1 MRLAEFDRPKQ
12 DKTFPRN
19 VMPQVRQPDL
29 DEGPFDYKQ
38 GTMSVSKLK
47 PVQKQRVKGLKDR
60 AKRGFDDGS
69 IRPIIVDKNNYI
81 VNGHHRYDVARE
93 LEMER
98 VKVIKVNATIED
110 LIDHY
115 SHKASDEPAS
125 ELYADAGGG
134 GGGGGGAAGGG
145 AGAGAGGSAGASAG
159 VGAAPAAGGGD
170 SGGTDA
176 GGDVGG
182 ADPGD
187 APTMD
192 APVSRGGFYAIGTM
206 APYKKKKKKKKKKS
220 LSVKFGGSIYETLEA
235 AQDLNAL
242 LQGIEA
248 DLKQRDKD
256 LKKLPKKSIYDENY
270 KSQDVTKQGRNLS
283 AKVKQYLKGKKTQLT
298 TVKVSDLDMDTPGF
312 DRIIGDLGDVNFADT
327 TDPIVVHADGKTI
340 LDGFHRVQKA
350 KNIGKEAIPA
360 YKVIEDVVDGNF
372 VKPQLDVEWDEAE
385 RYPEFRKIGKQ
396 AWIELAQKGKVVK
409 IKDASKINN
418 TDAGSPEEFYNLDK
432 DKQKRALQQIARND
446 VEMPIIARYSDNH
459 LELIGGNTRFTA
471 MMLRKGFANVWIF
484 DVPDEVAELAEN
496 FADGTLYHATYKP
509 LLKSIQTNGLGG
521 SRAQTKWTDSKPGV
535 VYLAKDPDVA
545 VSYAETSDEVP
556 EEWLDQIVVLAIS
569 TDSLDTSKLKDDEN
583 VLDDDSTLEYHGVI
597 KKFKLGEN
605 FADGKKKGKSRPG
618 RVKKAGASCKGS
630 VSSLRAKAKKY
641 SGERGKMYHWCA
653 NMKSGRKKKK

>member
-12 DKTFPRN
+12 DKNFPRSI
-19 VMPQVRQPDL
+19 MPQVRQPDL

-60 AKRGFDDGS
+60 AKRGFDDGT

-98 VKVIKVNATIED
+98 VKIIKVNATIED

-134 GGGGGGAAGGG
+134 GGGGAGGGGAGGAAGGA
-145 AGAGAGGSAGASAG
+145 AGGTSAGGDAGGST
-159 VGAAPAAGGGD
+159 GGD
-170 SGGTDA
+170 AGGTDA

-192 APVSRGGFYAIGTM
+192 APVSRGFFGIGTM
-206 APYKKKKKKKKKKS
+206 APYKKKKKKKKKKTS
-220 LSVKFGGSIYETLEA
+220 SVKFGGSIYETIEA

-242 LQGIEA
+242 LQGIDA
-248 DLKQRDKD
+248 DLKQRAKD
-256 LKKLPKKSIYDENY
+256 LKKLPKKSIYEDKEPNY
-270 KSQDVTKQGRNLS
+270 H
-283 AKVKQYLKGKKTQLT
+283 
-298 TVKVSDLDMDTPGF
+298 F
-312 DRIIGDLGDVNFADT
+312 
-327 TDPIVVHADGKTI
+327 
-340 LDGFHRVQKA
+340 
-350 KNIGKEAIPA
+350 
-360 YKVIEDVVDGNF
+360 
-372 VKPQLDVEWDEAE
+372 EWDEAQ
-385 RYPEFRKIGKQ
+385 RYPEFKKLGKEK
-396 AWIELAQKGKVVK
+396 WIELAQKGKVVK
-409 IKDASKINN
+409 IKDASKIHN

-484 DVPDEVAELAEN
+484 EVPDEVAELAE
-496 FADGTLYHATYKP
+496 K
-509 LLKSIQTNGLGG
+509 
-521 SRAQTKWTDSKPGV
+521 
-535 VYLAKDPDVA
+535 YLARNLNPDVA
-545 VSYAETSDEVP
+545 DYIKGKKT
-556 EEWLDQIVVLAIS
+556 
-569 TDSLDTSKLKDDEN
+569 KLIKVRVAD
-583 VLDDDSTLEYHGVI
+583 LDDDAEDDRFGRVIDVDTDVGVDLDEPI
-597 KKFKLGEN
+597 LLDTDGKTILDGFHRVYQAKRVGKEFIPAEIIDEN

-653 NMKSGRKKKK
+653 NMKGGKKK

>member
-1 MRLAEFDRPKQ
+1 MRLSEFDRPKQ
-12 DKTFPRN
+12 DKNFPRSI
-19 VMPQVRQPDL
+19 MPQVRQPDL

-47 PVQKQRVKGLKDR
+47 PVQKQRVKGLKDK

-69 IRPIIVDKNNYI
+69 IRPIIVDKSNYI

-125 ELYADAGGG
+125 ELYANAGGG
-134 GGGGGGAAGGG
+134 GGGGGAGGG
-145 AGAGAGGSAGASAG
+145 AGGGGAAGGAAAGGSAGASAG
-159 VGAAPAAGGGD
+159 GGSAPAAGGGD

-187 APTMD
+187 APAMD
-192 APVSRGGFYAIGTM
+192 APVSRGFFGIGTM

-248 DLKQRDKD
+248 DLEQREKD
-256 LKKLPKKSIYDENY
+256 LKKLPKKSIYEDIQPNY
-270 KSQDVTKQGRNLS
+270 H
-283 AKVKQYLKGKKTQLT
+283 
-298 TVKVSDLDMDTPGF
+298 F
-312 DRIIGDLGDVNFADT
+312 
-327 TDPIVVHADGKTI
+327 
-340 LDGFHRVQKA
+340 
-350 KNIGKEAIPA
+350 
-360 YKVIEDVVDGNF
+360 
-372 VKPQLDVEWDEAE
+372 EWDEAQ
-385 RYPEFRKIGKQ
+385 RYPEFKKLGKEK
-396 AWIELAQKGKVVK
+396 WIELAQKGKIVK

-446 VEMPIIARYSDNH
+446 VELPIIARYSDNH
-459 LELIGGNTRFTA
+459 LELIGGNTRLTA
-471 MMLRKGFANVWIF
+471 MMLRKGYANVWIF
-484 DVPDEVAELAEN
+484 NVPDEVATLAEGLVYYGN
-496 FADGTLYHATYKP
+496 CTQDEAVDDIFGDVSEFARQVELHGDEFEIDNL
-509 LLKSIQTNGLGG
+509 
-521 SRAQTKWTDSKPGV
+521 V
-535 VYLAKDPDVA
+535 VKY
-545 VSYAETSDEVP
+545 
-556 EEWLDQIVVLAIS
+556 
-569 TDSLDTSKLKDDEN
+569 DDEED
-583 VLDDDSTLEYHGVI
+583 VHHFYM
-597 KKFKLGEN
+597 KEN
-605 FADGKKKGKSRPG
+605 FADGKVKGKSRPG

-653 NMKSGRKKKK
+653 NMKGGKKK

>member
-1 MRLAEFDRPKQ
+1 MRLSEFDRPKQ
-12 DKTFPRN
+12 DKNFPRSI
-19 VMPQVRQPDL
+19 MPQVRQPDL

-47 PVQKQRVKGLKDR
+47 PVQKQRVKGLKDK
-60 AKRGFDDGS
+60 AKKGFDDGS

-134 GGGGGGAAGGG
+134 GGGGGGAGGGG
-145 AGAGAGGSAGASAG
+145 AAGGATGGTSAGGDAGGST
-159 VGAAPAAGGGD
+159 GGD
-170 SGGTDA
+170 AGGTDA

-192 APVSRGGFYAIGTM
+192 APVSRGFFGIGTM
-206 APYKKKKKKKKKKS
+206 APYKKKKKKKKKKKTS
-220 LSVKFGGSIYETLEA
+220 SVKFGGSIYETIEA
-235 AQDLNAL
+235 AQDMHAL
-242 LQGIEA
+242 LTAIDS
-248 DLKQRDKD
+248 DLKQREKD
-256 LKKLPKKSIYDENY
+256 LKKLPKKSIYEDSEPNY
-270 KSQDVTKQGRNLS
+270 H
-283 AKVKQYLKGKKTQLT
+283 
-298 TVKVSDLDMDTPGF
+298 F
-312 DRIIGDLGDVNFADT
+312 
-327 TDPIVVHADGKTI
+327 
-340 LDGFHRVQKA
+340 
-350 KNIGKEAIPA
+350 
-360 YKVIEDVVDGNF
+360 
-372 VKPQLDVEWDEAE
+372 EWDEAQ
-385 RYPEFRKIGKQ
+385 RYPEFKKLGKEK
-396 AWIELAQKGKVVK
+396 WIELAQKGKVVK

-432 DKQKRALQQIARND
+432 DKQKRALQQIARNE

-496 FADGTLYHATYKP
+496 FADGK
-509 LLKSIQTNGLGG
+509 
-521 SRAQTKWTDSKPGV
+521 V
-535 VYLAKDPDVA
+535 
-545 VSYAETSDEVP
+545 
-556 EEWLDQIVVLAIS
+556 
-569 TDSLDTSKLKDDEN
+569 
-583 VLDDDSTLEYHGVI
+583 
-597 KKFKLGEN
+597 
-605 FADGKKKGKSRPG
+605 KGKSRPG

-653 NMKSGRKKKK
+653 NMKGGKKK